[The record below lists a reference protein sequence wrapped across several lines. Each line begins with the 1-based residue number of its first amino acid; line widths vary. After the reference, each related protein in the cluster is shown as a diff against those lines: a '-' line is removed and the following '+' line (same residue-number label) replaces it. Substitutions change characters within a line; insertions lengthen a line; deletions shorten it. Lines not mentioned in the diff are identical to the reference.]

1 MIQHLDL
8 HELRDRARA
17 AFVGMAIGDALGAT
31 VEFMTAPEISAQYG
45 VFNEIVGGGWL
56 RLKPGQVTDD
66 TEMAL
71 CIARAVEKTRAGRRR
86 RLPKSSR
93 AGSDRVRWTAVIP
106 VARGFVRTYCRAVW
120 RHPTTIGM
128 AVTAP

>member
-1 MIQHLDL
+1 MILQLDIN
-8 HELRDRARA
+8 ELVDRAKA
-17 AFVGMAIGDALGAT
+17 AFVGLAVGDALGAT
-31 VEFMTAPEISAQYG
+31 VEFMTASEIAAKYG
-45 VFNEIVGGGWL
+45 VFKEMTGGGWL

-66 TEMAL
+66 TQMAL